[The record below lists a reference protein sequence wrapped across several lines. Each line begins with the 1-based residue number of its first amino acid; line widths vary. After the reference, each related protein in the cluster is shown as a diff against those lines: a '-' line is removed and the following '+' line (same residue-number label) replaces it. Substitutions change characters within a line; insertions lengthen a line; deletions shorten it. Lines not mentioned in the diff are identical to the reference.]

1 MRRYWLPASTIN
13 NDEIVI
19 SGDPFHHIFDVC
31 RQEQGS
37 KFEILLGDGKARFVE
52 VIKLEK
58 KKALAQIRETREI
71 PALPTPHLHLAMAI
85 SKYATIEAV
94 IEKAVELGVHTIHPF
109 YSEYSFIRKASSFP
123 EGKLD
128 RWQKIVISA
137 TQQTGRG
144 ELLQIEKPVE
154 MSEILKRFNRNPQ
167 NLGLFAYEGV
177 SETRVDRYLKPL
189 SANSQ
194 KANQSELWLFVGGEG
209 GFSQT
214 EVQEFRQVGL
224 KSVSLGEQVL
234 RVETACI
241 TLLSILK
248 YEFELF

>member
-1 MRRYWLPASTIN
+1 MRRYWLDASSIN
-13 NDEIVI
+13 TVTNEVLIK
-19 SGDPFHHIFDVC
+19 GDPFHHIFDVC

-37 KFEILLGDGKARFVE
+37 KFEIIVGDGKAYFVE
-52 VIKLEK
+52 VISIEK
-58 KKALAQIRETREI
+58 KQAKAQILEI
-71 PALPTPHLHLAMAI
+71 RTLPALPTPHIHMAVSI
-85 SKYATIEAV
+85 PKYATIESV

-109 YSEYSFIRKASSFP
+109 FSEHSFIRKSSSLP

-128 RWQKIVISA
+128 RWKKIVISG

-144 ELLQIEKPVE
+144 ELMQIEKPVDFKDL
-154 MSEILKRFNRNPQ
+154 LKKFNQKPSAF
-167 NLGLFAYEGV
+167 GLFAYEGV
-177 SETRVDRYLKPL
+177 SETRIDRYLKTLDKTQP
-189 SANSQ
+189 
-194 KANQSELWLFVGGEG
+194 SEIWLFVGSEG
-209 GFSQT
+209 GFSRT
-214 EVQEFRQVGL
+214 EVQEFQQVGL